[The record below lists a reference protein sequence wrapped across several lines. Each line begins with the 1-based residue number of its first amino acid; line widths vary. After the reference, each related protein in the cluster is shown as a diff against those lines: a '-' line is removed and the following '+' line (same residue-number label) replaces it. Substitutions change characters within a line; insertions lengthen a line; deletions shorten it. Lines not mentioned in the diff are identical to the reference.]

1 LAQYDI
7 NLREYWRILKK
18 RKFVVISFAIV
29 LGCLT
34 TLFAILRAP
43 PPLYTASSLIEFEK
57 APVLEGIY
65 STGSSSDT
73 DDIDTQITV
82 IKSYAVFQKVAEEL
96 GLIPR
101 GAVKDAGELRE
112 DIVPIIE
119 GLQSKVV
126 VTREG
131 WTSILKI
138 SATDL
143 NPESAKQ
150 LANTVALTY
159 QEVHAEDQL
168 KLTNKRLEH
177 IAEQL
182 AEARKRLR
190 KSEDEFNRF
199 SQENELI
206 SIDLQLETLLARS
219 QQIED
224 ELRTA
229 QRDRGELE
237 GITLRLSRFIKDP
250 SGSGQDFFLPTA
262 NIQYQNAHNEL
273 VELLLKRDTL
283 LKDFTPKHPEV
294 SALSNQVTEAAR
306 KMVVL
311 LESQIAGSRK
321 KEIEFQNE
329 LERLQGKTKVLMDKK
344 LEFDRLKRQ
353 VDREDEMTALLETEQ
368 QGALIRRSESP
379 EEVKIIRPALPPSSP
394 INSPK
399 YVATGG
405 TGIIIGLALGM
416 IIGFIVETFDTSL
429 GAIEDVEATLGTK
442 VLGIIPQTDVRDI
455 RASYK
460 EKHPDG
466 LKEYTE
472 DQPIYLVSHFVPQSM
487 MAESF
492 RALRTSVQFRDV
504 EKKAK
509 SIAVAST
516 SPKEGKTVVAINL
529 ALTMAQAGMKV
540 LLVGSDLRK
549 PTIDRVFGVGLSPG
563 LTDVLMGNL
572 PWRETIRTVMDMVM
586 GKMSQTQVM
595 TTPGLDNVHIITSG
609 PKPPNP
615 AELIESKALNGFLEE
630 VKQEYD
636 MVIFDSPPILSTA
649 DAAILAAKVDGVLLV
664 YRVGT
669 VSRGLLKRATSQ
681 LEQVGCNLMGV
692 ILNGM
697 RPDLSSDFQDFRSYN
712 YYYAYG
718 SEDKGKKSGQS
729 NKWWSLL
736 MSKVRSLRT
745 PVHDKEPR
753 KARSRLSR
761 KTHMGL
767 WGLILLAVLSVVGG
781 ILFQSGI
788 INPFRGSGDKRS
800 IVENKAAKAV
810 LKKEI
815 LKTPDRDQPTTDLP
829 KPEAQGD
836 GIPSGVESPSAQT
849 PTVDTE
855 HLVTEEMVLVEP
867 PTRKSD
873 ESPSPSELP
882 ASDEQPEVRVEVPV
896 WSPSALS
903 SGPKG
908 LKVERKVGSYPF
920 SLQLGAF
927 RDLSEADKLVAS
939 CEEKGLI
946 AYWAK
951 VELRDGIWYRVFVGY
966 FEDRERA
973 EAFKHKHGLLDSRVK
988 NTNYANLIGTYSS
1001 SSEVD
1006 EKVLSLRRSGYSP
1019 YIIKDPEG
1027 NSRIFVGVF
1036 LSKEG
1041 AENQYDDLKADGIE
1055 NQITSR

>member
-1 LAQYDI
+1 MAQYDI

-18 RKFVVISFAIV
+18 RKLVVISFAII

-34 TLFAILRAP
+34 TLFAFLRAP
-43 PPLYTASSLIEFEK
+43 PPLYTASALIEFEK

-101 GAVKDAGELRE
+101 GAIKDAGELRE

-143 NPESAKQ
+143 NPESAQQ

-168 KLTNKRLEH
+168 KLTNKRLQH

-182 AEARKRLR
+182 VEARKRLR

-206 SIDLQLETLLARS
+206 AIDLQSETLLERN
-219 QQIED
+219 QQIQD
-224 ELRTA
+224 DLRAA

-237 GITLRLSRFIKDP
+237 GISLRLNRFIEDP
-250 SGSGQDFFLPTA
+250 SGSGQDFFSPTG

-273 VELLLKRDTL
+273 VDLLLKRDTL

-294 SALSNQVTEAAR
+294 SALSNEVTEAAR

-311 LESQIAGSRK
+311 LELQIAGFKK

-329 LERLQGKTKVLMDKK
+329 LERLQGKIKVLMDKK

-368 QGALIRRSESP
+368 QEALIRRSESP
-379 EEVKIIRPALPPSSP
+379 EEVKIVRPALLPSSP
-394 INSPK
+394 TNPPK
-399 YVATGG
+399 LVATGG

-429 GAIEDVEATLGTK
+429 GAIEDVEETLGTK
-442 VLGIIPQTDVRDI
+442 VLGIIPQTDARDI
-455 RASYK
+455 RGSYK

-509 SIAVAST
+509 SIAIAST
-516 SPKEGKTVVAINL
+516 SPKEGKTVIAINL

-540 LLVGSDLRK
+540 LMVGSDLRK

-563 LTDVLMGNL
+563 LTDFLMGNL
-572 PWRETIRTVMDMVM
+572 PWRETIKTVMDMVM
-586 GKMSQTQVM
+586 GKMSQTQVI

-615 AELIESKALNGFLEE
+615 AELIESKALNDFLEE
-630 VKQEYD
+630 AKQEYD
-636 MVIFDSPPILSTA
+636 MIIFDSPPILSTA

-681 LEQVGCNLMGV
+681 LEQVGCNIMGV

-718 SEDKGKKSGQS
+718 SEAKSKKSGQR

-736 MSKVRSLRT
+736 MSKVKGLKT
-745 PVHDKEPR
+745 PVHDKERR
-753 KARSRLSR
+753 KAQSRLSS
-761 KTHMGL
+761 KTQMGL
-767 WGLILLAVLSVVGG
+767 WGFILLAILSLVGG

-800 IVENKAAKAV
+800 VVENNTAKAMV
-810 LKKEI
+810 KKEI
-815 LKTPDRDQPTTDLP
+815 LKTPDQDEPTTNLP
-829 KPEAQGD
+829 RHEVRGE
-836 GIPSGVESPSAQT
+836 GISSGVELLSAKT
-849 PTVDTE
+849 PTVETKP
-855 HLVTEEMVLVEP
+855 LVTKEMVDVESS
-867 PTRKSD
+867 TRKSE
-873 ESPSPSELP
+873 ESPSPSKLP
-882 ASDEQPEVRVEVPV
+882 ASDEQLEAHVGV
-896 WSPSALS
+896 
-903 SGPKG
+903 
-908 LKVERKVGSYPF
+908 KVVSHPF

-927 RDLSEADKLVAS
+927 RDLSEANKLVAS

-951 VELRDGIWYRVFVGY
+951 VELRNGIWYRVFVGY

-973 EAFKHKHGLLDSRVK
+973 EAFKHEHGLLDSRVK

-1001 SSEVD
+1001 SSEID
-1006 EKVLSLRRSGYSP
+1006 EKILSLRKLGYSP

-1036 LSKEG
+1036 TSKEG
-1041 AENQYDDLKADGIE
+1041 AEKQYDDLMADGIE
-1055 NQITSR
+1055 NQMTSR